1 MLNHLGGCPSKKAL
15 DFLNAHSLDV
25 LETVIFS
32 LTSDEVRRF
41 KILSNRFKADDEKKL
56 IILFDAIRSEKFT
69 GKESSLVEEL
79 YVDNNA
85 QTRNR
90 YYRLRN
96 KLLDNIEKS
105 LVFYHF
111 KYKDSIHAYYDI
123 QLSIMFRE
131 RGNNRLALYFLKKAE
146 KKATEL
152 DQFIIL
158 EQIYEEYTQLAIRD
172 IEIDI
177 ETILEERRA
186 NSEKIKLHRRNTE
199 AIAIITQQLK
209 KSNFSRPRAS
219 VVELLNKT
227 RKRIEKS
234 AEIFQSAEGRIQL
247 FRIVSAMLLQK
258 EAYQQLVEYLR
269 QTIHEF
275 ETEQLFNNDN
285 HATRL
290 LMRLWLVN
298 ALYKTYRFEEA
309 LTALDVLEHEMK
321 MHGKQ
326 NYHTYLFNF
335 YHTRINV
342 LKCLGRLEEAGA
354 LLDEAL
360 AKKEMRANPL
370 HEVYL
375 LRSLADQQFSMQQ
388 FPEALAT
395 CAQVKAADGYRQLG
409 DDVQLYMEVF
419 ELVNFF
425 EAKRFAEVDTHMR
438 PLRKQFKQALKDEPN
453 ERTDRF
459 LDLLGRMATAELEDK
474 RVSLRAAY
482 KGLEPYFEGPAE
494 HGNNEIILYGLYIL
508 SKLEK
513 RPYYEMFAE
522 RMRGAVPGE

>member
-1 MLNHLGGCPSKKAL
+1 M
-15 DFLNAHSLDV
+15 DV

-56 IILFDAIRSEKFT
+56 IVLFDAIRSEKYL
-69 GKESSLVEEL
+69 GKESQLVEEL
-79 YVDNNA
+79 YEENTA

-131 RGNNRLALYFLKKAE
+131 RGNSRLALYFLKKAE
-146 KKATEL
+146 KKASEL

-158 EQIYEEYTQLAIRD
+158 EQIYEEYTQLALRD

-186 NSEKIKLHRRNTE
+186 NSEKIKIHRRNTE

-209 KSNFSRPRAS
+209 KSNFSRSKSS

-227 RKRIEKS
+227 RKRIERS

-247 FRIVSAMLLQK
+247 FRTVSALLLQK

-269 QTIHEF
+269 QTISEF

-298 ALYKTYRFEEA
+298 SLYKTYRFAEA
-309 LTALDVLEHEMK
+309 LQELDVLEQEMK
-321 MHGKQ
+321 LYNKQ
-326 NYHTYLFNF
+326 NYFTYLFNF

-342 LKCLGRLEEAGA
+342 LKCIGKIEEAGN
-354 LLDEAL
+354 LIDEAL
-360 AKKEMRANPL
+360 GKKELRSNALN
-370 HEVYL
+370 EVYL
-375 LRSLADQQFSMQQ
+375 LRSLADQQFVTQR
-388 FPEALAT
+388 FAEA
-395 CAQVKAADGYRQLG
+395 VKTLDGLKRTEGFGQLSEE
-409 DDVQLYMEVF
+409 VRMYIEVF
-419 ELVNFF
+419 ELVNMY
-425 EAKRFAEVDTHMR
+425 EAGQYTLVDQTLK
-438 PLRKQFKQALKDEPN
+438 PVRKLYKQAMKQEVN
-453 ERTDRF
+453 ERTERF
-459 LDLLGRMATAELEDK
+459 LDLLQRMNTAELEGK

-482 KGLEPYFEGPAE
+482 KGLEPYFEGVAE
-494 HGNNEIILYGLYIL
+494 HGGNEIILYGLYIL
-508 SKLEK
+508 SKVEK
-513 RPYYEMFAE
+513 KPYYDLFVEEMRQPE
-522 RMRGAVPGE
+522 IGE